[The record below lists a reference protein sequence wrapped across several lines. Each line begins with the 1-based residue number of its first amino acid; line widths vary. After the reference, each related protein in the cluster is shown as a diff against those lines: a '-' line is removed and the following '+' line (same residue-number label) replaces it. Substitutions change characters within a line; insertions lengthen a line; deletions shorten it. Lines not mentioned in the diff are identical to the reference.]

1 MELIFLYTGWIQLMF
16 TCMHAPTICCF
27 HSLSTQTFC
36 KYYAGHWQCETY
48 KAISVAIYTEIKND
62 PSVSAYSRV
71 WRKGVGKQSLECENT
86 CDSKCIT
93 TPRLT
98 GM

>member
-1 MELIFLYTGWIQLMF
+1 MLQLYV
-16 TCMHAPTICCF
+16 A
-27 HSLSTQTFC
+27 STVLVLKPFANITQ
-36 KYYAGHWQCETY
+36 GIGSETY